1 MSGES
6 REPDD
11 ALLRALR
18 ELPRPEP
25 DAEAADRARR
35 GARAAFAQA
44 FEDVPWHARFLG
56 TASRAVVPVALA
68 GIVGVYL
75 TWAIATASSFVG
87 H

>member
-1 MSGES
+1 MSSEPES
-6 REPDD
+6 DD

-18 ELPRPEP
+18 ELPRPEL
-25 DAEAADRARR
+25 DRAADDRVRR
-35 GARAAFAQA
+35 NARAAFTRA
-44 FEDVPWHARFLG
+44 FDGSPWHARLFG
-56 TASRAVVPVALA
+56 TAARAAVPVALA